1 MSTCIGFDPGY
12 DRLGWAVGEVDKGS
26 IKHLIAYGAIITDPL
41 QSLHQRYS
49 QILTELET
57 LINTHHPTEAALESL
72 FFATNRKTALHV
84 SEARGILISVL
95 LRHHCE
101 LSEYTPLQ
109 IKQAV
114 TGYGKAEK
122 TAIDKMV
129 RLQLKLPDTKI
140 LDDTMDALAVLL
152 THASRGY
159 FEKRTH
165 Q

>member
-1 MSTCIGFDPGY
+1 MGFDPGY
-12 DRLGWAVGEVDKGS
+12 DRLGWAVGEVEKGA
-26 IKHLIAYGAIITDPL
+26 IQQLTAYGAIITDPH
-41 QSLHQRYS
+41 QTLHQRYS
-49 QILTELET
+49 QMLTELET
-57 LINTHHPTEAALESL
+57 LVITHHPTAAAIESL

-114 TGYGKAEK
+114 TGYGNAEK
-122 TAIDKMV
+122 TAVDKMV

-152 THASRGY
+152 TYATRGY
-159 FEKRTH
+159 FDKRTH